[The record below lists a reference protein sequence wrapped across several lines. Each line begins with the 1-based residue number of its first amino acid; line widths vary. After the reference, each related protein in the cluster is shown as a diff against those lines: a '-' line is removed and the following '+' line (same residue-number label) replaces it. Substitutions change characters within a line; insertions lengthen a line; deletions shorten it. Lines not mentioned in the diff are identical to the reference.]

1 MYRPPP
7 KSTRPDTLFPNT
19 HVFRSARMR
28 FALVVAA
35 QIDDRFDSQR
45 VDGRQIVVV
54 SLDMMRRA
62 PQDSVAQPSAAF
74 DIIAAIVAEIM
85 DARQGP
91 DAIGT
96 HGHSPVNT
104 GARFWIGSAS
114 GREWVWRYVECP
126 VEAGS

>member
-1 MYRPPP
+1 
-7 KSTRPDTLFPNT
+7 
-19 HVFRSARMR
+19 MR
-28 FALVVAA
+28 FGLLVAA

-85 DARQGP
+85 DARPGQ
-91 DAIGT
+91 DAIGE
-96 HGHSPVNT
+96 HGHSPLNT
-104 GARFWIGSAS
+104 GARFSAKALIAS
-114 GREWVWRYVECP
+114 RLSAVSWTN
-126 VEAGS
+126 A

>member
-1 MYRPPP
+1 MRGKARGDSAREQHPA
-7 KSTRPDTLFPNT
+7 RETLAAA
-19 HVFRSARMR
+19 ARMR

-85 DARQGP
+85 DARQGQE
-91 DAIGT
+91 DRKST
-96 HGHSPVNT
+96 RLNSSH
-104 GARFWIGSAS
+104 
-114 GREWVWRYVECP
+114 
-126 VEAGS
+126 